1 MRLANREKAWFGD
14 LGFVFAS
21 FLRVGEC
28 MAETFAWVIVKSAV
42 SVGVIAGSH
51 RDTVGHVASVTD
63 GTHG

>member
-14 LGFVFAS
+14 LGFVLAN

-28 MAETFAWVIVKSAV
+28 TAETFAWIVVKSAV
-42 SVGVIAGSH
+42 LVVVIAGGH
-51 RDTVGHVASVTD
+51 RDTVGHVAPVAD